1 MQKIMAIMSE
11 GLPQKLKRIKINR
24 EERGFQAFLTQP
36 PLVIVCHVVINHL
49 TFIYLRLRLCNP
61 NKSLGAPG
69 FGSSARFIFTVN
81 G

>member
-1 MQKIMAIMSE
+1 M
-11 GLPQKLKRIKINR
+11 GR

-36 PLVIVCHVVINHL
+36 SLEIVCHAVLNHSMVIC
-49 TFIYLRLRLCNP
+49 LRLRLCNP

-69 FGSSARFIFTVN
+69 FGSSGSFTFAVN

>member
-1 MQKIMAIMSE
+1 MQLAIMSE
-11 GLPQKLKRIKINR
+11 GLPQKLKCIKLGL
-24 EERGFQAFLTQP
+24 EERGFQAFLKQL
-36 PLVIVCHVVINHL
+36 PLVIVCHVVLNHL

-69 FGSSARFIFTVN
+69 FGSSARFTFTVN